1 MAIVQN
7 FWLKGAKK
15 KLAGSVIYKA
25 GGQTIQRSLAESVS
39 NPQTR
44 SQMEQRVK
52 WSNMVNFY
60 RANRD
65 WMKYAYESKK
75 ANQSEYNKLMSLNVS
90 NSRIYFTKQAAA
102 AGACIVDEYIMT
114 QGSLPSITYN
124 RVGQEVLTN
133 IFLQDGQQLDET
145 STVAEFS
152 QSVLDANP
160 GIHEGDQISLLR
172 YTQMVNEATGFPY
185 VILRKYEIIMSLTSQ
200 DLWVNFLPY
209 ELVAFT
215 ETSEGTVLSI
225 TPTGNAGG
233 LLMVLSRTISGK
245 TYVSTQSILP
255 MDNSAL
261 INAYS
266 SASALNAAI
275 NSYGESEEA
284 FLSSENANYAENNP
298 IELVPLSVTIGT
310 TDIAAREYA
319 GTLSSWVGKR
329 LAVNFNA
336 PFNETPT
343 AFYIDTHEA
352 GNNGTA
358 QQASVS
364 VEGSKVIV
372 SSVSAGT
379 VDTTNQ
385 VRAVRVVVADTTY
398 EISFPYNQAEGGLE

>member
-75 ANQSEYNKLMSLNVS
+75 ANQSEYNKFMSLNVS
-90 NSRIYFTKQAAA
+90 SSRIYFTKQAAA

-124 RVGQEVLTN
+124 RVGAEVLTN
-133 IFLQDGQQLDET
+133 IFLDDATDLDET

-152 QSVLDANP
+152 QAILNANP

-172 YTQMVNEATGFPY
+172 YTQMVNEATGYPY

-200 DLWVNFLPY
+200 DLWVNYLPY
-209 ELVAFT
+209 ELISFT
-215 ETSEGTVLSI
+215 ETSEGWVLAI

-275 NSYGESEEA
+275 NSYGEADEA

-298 IELVPLSVTIGT
+298 IELVPLSVTIGA

-329 LAVNFNA
+329 LSVNFNA

-343 AFYIDTHEA
+343 TFYIDTYEV
-352 GNNGTA
+352 GDNGTA

-372 SSVSAGT
+372 NSVSAGT
-379 VDTTNQ
+379 VDTSNQ
-385 VRAVRVVVADTTY
+385 VRAVRVMVSDKTY
-398 EISFPYNQAEGGLE
+398 EISFPYDQAEGGIE

>member
-25 GGQTIQRSLAESVS
+25 GGQTIQRRLADDVS

-75 ANQSEYNKLMSLNVS
+75 ANQSEYNKMMSLNVS

-124 RVGQEVLTN
+124 RVGNEVLTN
-133 IFLQDGQQLDET
+133 IFLNDAQGLDEN
-145 STVAEFS
+145 STVAELS
-152 QSVLDANP
+152 QAILAANP
-160 GIHEGDQISLLR
+160 AIQEGDQISLLR
-172 YTQMVNEATGFPY
+172 YTQMVNESTGYPY

-200 DLWVNFLPY
+200 DLWVNYLPY
-209 ELVAFT
+209 ELVNFV
-215 ETSEGTVLSI
+215 ETSEGWVLGV

-284 FLSSENANYAENNP
+284 FLSSDSANYAENNP
-298 IELVPLSVTIGT
+298 IELVPLSVTIGG

-319 GTLSSWVGKR
+319 GTLASWVGKR
-329 LAVNFNA
+329 LSINFNA
-336 PFNETPT
+336 PFNETPST
-343 AFYIDTHEA
+343 VYIDTYSDGA
-352 GNNGTA
+352 SGTA
-358 QQASVS
+358 QQASAS

-372 SSVSAGT
+372 SSVSRGS
-379 VDTTNQ
+379 VDDTYQ
-385 VRAVRVVVADTTY
+385 VRAVRVLVDDTTY
-398 EISFPYNQAEGGLE
+398 EISFPYNAGGGGME